1 MRRLYHFLKA
11 QYAVAAI
18 KKRCLRVSRI
28 EDLNDA
34 FEFIGIAL
42 DDKRDRI
49 HLSSYRRRLDLEQGI
64 ICMSETWS
72 KPQMWGHYGE
82 SFRGMVLGFDVSE
95 GDFFKVRYRKTR
107 PRLTDLGLSSYAEI
121 GPEHLKELARIK
133 SDGWAYEDEWRWL
146 LPLVNPEVIQGQT
159 HYFQP
164 FGPNLRLKEII
175 AGPKFG
181 ERSYEQM
188 REMVKGMGVEVMLAR
203 GDFAKFE
210 VTRQRQFSL
219 WPPVR
224 PQTP

>member
-1 MRRLYHFLKA
+1 MRRLYHFLKGR
-11 QYAVAAI
+11 YAVAAI
-18 KKRCLRVSRI
+18 EKQRLHISRI

-49 HLSSYRRRLDLEQGI
+49 HLSSYRRRLNAEQGI

-95 GDFFKVRYRKTR
+95 EDFFKVRYRKTR
-107 PRLTDLGLSSYAEI
+107 PRLADLGLSSYAEI
-121 GPEHLKELARIK
+121 GPGHLKELARIK
-133 SDGWAYEDEWRWL
+133 SDGWAYEDEWRCQM
-146 LPLVNPEVIQGQT
+146 PLVKSEVIQGET

-164 FGPNLRLKEII
+164 FGPSLRLKQVI
-175 AGPKFG
+175 AGPKFR

-203 GDFAKFE
+203 GDFAKFK
-210 VTRQRQFSL
+210 VTRQRQVSL
-219 WPPVR
+219 WPPVV
-224 PQTP
+224 P